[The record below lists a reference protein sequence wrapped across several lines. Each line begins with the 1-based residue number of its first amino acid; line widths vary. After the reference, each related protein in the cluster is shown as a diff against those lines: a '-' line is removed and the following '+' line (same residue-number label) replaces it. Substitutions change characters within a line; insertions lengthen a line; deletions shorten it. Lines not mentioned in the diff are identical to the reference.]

1 MTYKINVKAKASNV
15 KEVTFKYGN
24 QIKITYYSSYSR

>member
-1 MTYKINVKAKASNV
+1 MTYKINVKPKASNV

-24 QIKITYYSSYSR
+24 QIKITFCSNYSR